1 MTEPECDREFSRKTK
16 SSQKILINDHNDGLE
31 NISGEQLQ
39 EELDKIIRDYKRKK
53 QIDARQKNKE
63 SSRGDEKFIISV

>member
-1 MTEPECDREFSRKTK
+1 M
-16 SSQKILINDHNDGLE
+16 LINDHNDGLE

-53 QIDARQKNKE
+53 QIEARQKNKE
-63 SSRGDEKFIISV
+63 PSKGDEKFIISV

>member
-1 MTEPECDREFSRKTK
+1 MTEPECDREFSKKTK

-53 QIDARQKNKE
+53 QIEARQKNKE
-63 SSRGDEKFIISV
+63 PSRGDEKFIISV

>member
-1 MTEPECDREFSRKTK
+1 MTEPECDREFSKKTK

-53 QIDARQKNKE
+53 QIEARQKNKE
-63 SSRGDEKFIISV
+63 PSKGDEKFIISV

>member
-1 MTEPECDREFSRKTK
+1 LTEPECDREFSRKTK

-53 QIDARQKNKE
+53 QIEARQKNKE

>member
-53 QIDARQKNKE
+53 QIDERQKNKE

>member
-53 QIDARQKNKE
+53 QMEARQKNKE

>member
-53 QIDARQKNKE
+53 QIEARQKNKE